1 MTEENN
7 KQVPPPPPAP
17 AQEKPA
23 PSSEEQESSV
33 RAELAKARSRSKVMT
48 AVAVSLGTILVILAG
63 VAYVIYSKV
72 SAAKDNFE
80 EVFRAMPMP
89 ETVEQQNRMLAGQ
102 GLYASSG
109 TPVSSLGM
117 FSGNLPSSTPLNMSQ
132 EQRERA
138 VAAVTKY
145 TERPIMKEFMAEI
158 KRNPDVAAAL
168 AATKAGGNP
177 LELIAAAQNARG
189 MEKVMMKY
197 AMNPEFM
204 KTMMEISNDPALKAF
219 TGGMPGGLQPQGQAV
234 SIPAMPERSSDSDG
248 DGEMTF
254 DPSAISGANPPAP
267 APAPRTKRVPSP
279 VDSGQ

>member
-17 AQEKPA
+17 AQ
-23 PSSEEQESSV
+23 EEQESSV

-48 AVAVSLGTILVILAG
+48 ALAVSLGTILVILAG

-102 GLYASSG
+102 GLYPSSG

-117 FSGNLPSSTPLNMSQ
+117 FSGSLPSATPLGMSP
-132 EQRERA
+132 EQRERV
-138 VAAVTKY
+138 VATVTKY
-145 TERPIMKEFMAEI
+145 TERPIMKQFMEEI

-168 AATKAGGNP
+168 ADTKAGGNP
-177 LELIAAAQNARG
+177 MALIAAAQNARG

-204 KTMMEISNDPALKAF
+204 KTLMDISNDPVLKPF
-219 TGGMPGGLQPQGQAV
+219 TGGMPGGVLPQPQGQPV
-234 SIPAMPERSSDSDG
+234 SIPAMPAQSSDADG

-254 DPSAISGANPPAP
+254 DPSAISGAKSSAP

-279 VDSGQ
+279 VDSGR

>member
-1 MTEENN
+1 M
-7 KQVPPPPPAP
+7 
-17 AQEKPA
+17 
-23 PSSEEQESSV
+23 

-89 ETVEQQNRMLAGQ
+89 GAAEQQNRMLAAQ
-102 GLYASSG
+102 GLYPSSG
-109 TPVSSLGM
+109 TPVSSLGL
-117 FSGNLPSSTPLNMSQ
+117 FSGSLPSATPLEMSP

-145 TERPIMKEFMAEI
+145 TERPIMKEFMEEI
-158 KRNPDVAAAL
+158 KRNPEVAAAL

-177 LELIAAAQNARG
+177 LALIAAAQNAKG
-189 MEKVMMKY
+189 IEKVMMKY
-197 AMNPEFM
+197 ALNPEFM
-204 KTMMEISNDPALKAF
+204 KTMMEISNDPALKTY
-219 TGGMPGGLQPQGQAV
+219 TGGMPGGMQPQGQGVA
-234 SIPAMPERSSDSDG
+234 IPAMPEQTADPDG

-254 DPSAISGANPPAP
+254 DPSAISGAKPAE
-267 APAPRTKRVPSP
+267 PAPRTKRVPSP
-279 VDSGQ
+279 VDSGR

>member
-17 AQEKPA
+17 AQT
-23 PSSEEQESSV
+23 EEQESSV

-48 AVAVSLGTILVILAG
+48 ALAVSLGTILVILAG

-72 SAAKDNFE
+72 SAAKDNFA

-89 ETVEQQNRMLAGQ
+89 ETIEQQNRMLAGQ
-102 GLYASSG
+102 GLYQSSG

-117 FSGNLPSSTPLNMSQ
+117 FSGNLPAANPLEMSPD
-132 EQRERA
+132 QRERA

-145 TERPIMKEFMAEI
+145 TERPIMKEFMEEI

-177 LELIAAAQNARG
+177 MALIAAAQNARG

-204 KTMMEISNDPALKAF
+204 KTMMEITNDPALKAY
-219 TGGMPGGLQPQGQAV
+219 TGGMPGGVPTQPQGQPV
-234 SIPAMPERSSDSDG
+234 SIPAMPEQSSDADG

-254 DPSAISGANPPAP
+254 DPSAISGAKSSAP